1 MSLALAGD
9 CLLTRRLAVAR
20 QTQAS
25 ASFELT
31 RQYAEA
37 RRAIDAGRV
46 TRSLEHQLR
55 ASGLFDPEIYLALN
69 PDLATHRDEAW
80 HHFFEHGLAEG
91 RPFTNPETVARL
103 VAEMSLTEAAYG

>member
-1 MSLALAGD
+1 MASLTTIGIAQATTDSDRIASLEREIAS
-9 CLLTRRLAVAR
+9 LTRRLAVAR
-20 QTQAS
+20 QTQDS

-69 PDLATHRDEAW
+69 PDLAKI
-80 HHFFEHGLAEG
+80 G
-91 RPFTNPETVARL
+91 RAHV
-103 VAEMSLTEAAYG
+103 